1 MDTPR
6 VSNWALATYGWVNR
20 TTAEEIER
28 LRQVIVWERRLI
40 VARGEVDD
48 ALEAL
53 QRLRE

>member
-6 VSNWALATYGWVNR
+6 VSNWDQATSGWVNR
-20 TTAEEIER
+20 TSVDEIER
-28 LRQVIVWERRLI
+28 LRQVVVWERRLI

-48 ALEAL
+48 ALESL